1 MPEHTAPPWYV
12 ASDGMSIMKH
22 REPTIV
28 GDIAVN
34 SDWTIAA
41 AYGLPTSVDDLDV
54 THANAEFIVT
64 ACNAHDALHR
74 ALSLIAHGRH
84 LSADGARGILDVL
97 GLEVVAI

>member
-1 MPEHTAPPWYV
+1 MSEHTAPPYEVSGPYV
-12 ASDGMSIMKH
+12 RLADTSKA
-22 REPTIV
+22 IV
-28 GDIAVN
+28 AHVLTLHGAQD
-34 SDWTIAA
+34 
-41 AYGLPTSVDDLDV
+41 
-54 THANAEFIVT
+54 ANAEFIVT